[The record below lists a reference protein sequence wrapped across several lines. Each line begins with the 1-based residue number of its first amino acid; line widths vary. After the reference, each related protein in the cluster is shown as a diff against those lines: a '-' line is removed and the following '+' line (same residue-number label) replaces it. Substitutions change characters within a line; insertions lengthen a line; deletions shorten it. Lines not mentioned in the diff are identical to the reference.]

1 MSILG
6 LNISRRTFYVLI
18 GIAFYLILLVV
29 LTSVER
35 NSQVSNIDSFQD
47 SLWYSIVTLTT
58 VGYGDIYPVT
68 PIGRNIGYIFVLGS
82 LGVLGLLISRITEV
96 FVNIREA
103 RKMGLLGSNYKD
115 HIVVI
120 GWDVFAQSVV
130 DELIGAEKQVAIVT
144 DSKDHVDPIRERYN
158 ETDIFV
164 LVTDYSNYA
173 VLEKANISQASTVFL
188 NFEDDTQKLV
198 YSLNLKKQYGSVE
211 HVVILN
217 NSDLEDTFHAA
228 GVTFTLS
235 KDGIAAKIVAS
246 YIFEPDVAR
255 YSVDLLSSAVADS
268 DYDIQ
273 QYLVTDNNPYVNRE
287 YNKVFQALKD
297 EHNIIL
303 IGISKFRQDGTR
315 KLMKNPSNTIT
326 VSAGDYLIMIMT
338 GENEAPITELFGVP
352 EGYKSTS

>member
-1 MSILG
+1 MNILG
-6 LNISRRTFYVLI
+6 LSINRRTFFVLI
-18 GIAFYLILLVV
+18 GIGLYVLMLMILA
-29 LTSVER
+29 SAEKS
-35 NSQVSNIDSFQD
+35 SQTSNINSFQD
-47 SLWYSIVTLTT
+47 ALWYSVVTLTT

-68 PIGRNIGYIFVLGS
+68 AIGRNIGYIFVLGS

-96 FVNIREA
+96 FVNIRET

-120 GWDVFAQSVV
+120 GWDMFAQSVV
-130 DELIGAEKQVAIVT
+130 DELIGAEKQVAIIT
-144 DSKDHVDPIRERYN
+144 DKKDHVDSIRERYN
-158 ETDIFV
+158 ETDVFV

-198 YSLNLKKQYGSVE
+198 YSLNLKKQYGTVE

-255 YSVDLLSSAVADS
+255 YSVDLLSSAVADG

-287 YNKVFQALKD
+287 YNNVFQTLKE

-315 KLMKNPSNTIT
+315 KLMKNPANTIT
-326 VSAGDYLIMIMT
+326 VSPGDYLIMIMT
-338 GENEAPITELFGVP
+338 GENENPITELFGVA
-352 EGYKSTS
+352 EGYNPTL

>member
-1 MSILG
+1 MNILG
-6 LNISRRTFYVLI
+6 LSINRRTFFILI
-18 GIAFYLILLVV
+18 GIGLYLLMLMV
-29 LTSVER
+29 LASAETSSET
-35 NSQVSNIDSFQD
+35 SNINSFQD
-47 SLWYSIVTLTT
+47 ALWYSVVTLTT

-68 PIGRNIGYIFVLGS
+68 TIGRNIGYIFVLGS

-96 FVNIREA
+96 FVNIRET

-120 GWDVFAQSVV
+120 GWDMFAQSVV
-130 DELIGAEKQVAIVT
+130 DELIGAEKKVAIIT
-144 DSKDHVDPIRERYN
+144 DKKDHVDSIRERYN
-158 ETDIFV
+158 ETDVFV

-173 VLEKANISQASTVFL
+173 VLEKANINKASTVFL

-198 YSLNLKKQYGSVE
+198 YSLNLKKLYGTVE

-217 NSDLEDTFHAA
+217 NADLEDTFHAA

-255 YSVDLLSSAVADS
+255 YSVDLLSSAVADG

-273 QYLVTDNNPYVNRE
+273 QYLITDNNPYVNCE
-287 YNKVFQALKD
+287 YKNVFQILKD

-303 IGISKFRQDGTR
+303 IGISKFLQDGTR
-315 KLMKNPSNTIT
+315 KLMKNPAHTIT
-326 VSAGDYLIMIMT
+326 VSLGDYLIMIMT
-338 GENEAPITELFGVP
+338 GENEDPITELFGVA
-352 EGYKSTS
+352 EGYNPTL